1 MNYLTVWILLHA
13 VLRQTL
19 LEVLLN
25 LERQSVL
32 EQTRNFLSIV
42 SMAITDGEEV
52 TVTQIEHVWIGQVCI
67 LIDLVRI
74 VSRYASLRCERE
86 LRHDVVHRVR
96 ISLATTCLFCRRS
109 RCLGSWCLCIIELCD
124 GCRLCLI
131 ALSLF

>member
-42 SMAITDGEEV
+42 TMAITDGEEV

-67 LIDLVRI
+67 LIDLIRI
-74 VSRYASLRCERE
+74 VSRNTSLRCERE
-86 LRHDVVHRVR
+86 LRHDVVHRVW
-96 ISLATTCLFCRRS
+96 ISLASTCLFRRRS
-109 RCLGSWCLCIIELCD
+109 RCLGSWCLCII
-124 GCRLCLI
+124 
-131 ALSLF
+131 